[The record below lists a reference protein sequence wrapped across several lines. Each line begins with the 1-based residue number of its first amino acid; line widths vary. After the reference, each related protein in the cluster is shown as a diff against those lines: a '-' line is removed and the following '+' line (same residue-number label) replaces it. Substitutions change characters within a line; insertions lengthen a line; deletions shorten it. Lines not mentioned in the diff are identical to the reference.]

1 MATSAYTPFEVG
13 AKDRIVGFFVIGSVL
28 LLLLGFIL
36 PQIQKLNEEEGIPF
50 YTVLDQTYGIAKDAT
65 VSLSGVIIGKVA
77 GVTLTTDGMVKVD
90 IALSSDYADFYTN
103 NSRLTVDSNIGV
115 STILT
120 GSGLILMPGAQS
132 NGLLE
137 QGSMIVTD
145 IPQGFGSILEQV
157 DLAALADQVTGIV
170 DNVDNITT
178 GIAQNQGKIYASLD
192 NLEEVTKNVAD
203 VSAQLPGMV
212 NSVDQSLQSL
222 QGTMSNVDK
231 MVLNAEK
238 DMQQIL
244 ANTAALTEQATATL
258 AETEIFLR
266 ATTPVMN
273 QLPTFLITTNVML
286 QSVTRLTD
294 QLSRSWLLGGGGTEE
309 VPVTI
314 GPAAHPH
321 DDELYESPKPGI

>member
-1 MATSAYTPFEVG
+1 MATSGYTPFEVG

-28 LLLLGFIL
+28 LLLLGFVI
-36 PQIQKLNEEEGIPF
+36 PQIQKLGEEEGLPF

-65 VSLSGVIIGKVA
+65 VSLSGVIVGQVS
-77 GVTLTTDGMVKVD
+77 GVTLTTDGMVRVD
-90 IALSSDYADFYTN
+90 IALSPVYGDFYTK

-132 NGLLE
+132 NGLME
-137 QGSMIVTD
+137 PGSMIVTD
-145 IPQGFGSILEQV
+145 IPQGFGSILESV

-170 DNVDNITT
+170 DNVDSITT
-178 GIAQNQGKIYASLD
+178 GIAQNQGKIYDSLD

-222 QGTMSNVDK
+222 QGTMASVDK

-244 ANTAALTEQATATL
+244 ANTAALTEQATSTL
-258 AETEIFLR
+258 AETELFLQ
-266 ATTPVMN
+266 ATRPAMA
-273 QLPTFLITTNVML
+273 QMPTFLLTTTAMM
-286 QSVTRLTD
+286 QSVTRMTD
-294 QLSRSWLLGGGGTEE
+294 QLSRSWLLGGGGGELA
-309 VPVTI
+309 PVTL

-321 DDELYESPKPGI
+321 DDDLYESNNPGT